1 MLFQKRWT
9 ALAVAAALAGC
20 AVGPRYEGAPAM
32 ENMPAAFKEAGGD
45 WVPAQP
51 QDAAERG
58 PWWQVFQDPVL
69 SDLVARVEVSN
80 QNVAAAVA
88 SYEQARALV
97 AQQRAGLFPSLS
109 LSAGANRNGTSGGSG
124 NSVTSSTSTT
134 STTGTGTGVTVSSG
148 G

>member
-32 ENMPAAFKEAGGD
+32 ENMPAAFKEAGAD

-51 QDAAERG
+51 QDAADRG
-58 PWWQVFQDPVL
+58 PWWQVFQDPQL

-88 SYEQARALV
+88 SYQQARALV

-109 LSAGANRNGTSGGSG
+109 LSAGANRNGTAGGGSN
-124 NSVTSSTSTT
+124 NSSVSSSSTTTSS
-134 STTGTGTGVTVSSG
+134 GTGVTVSSG
-148 G
+148 